1 MLIWITNL
9 KKYIVRV
16 QNLYS
21 LYRNYAD
28 LFYNLFDVH
37 SIIILGVFQLTNH
50 KTIRELIK

>member
-9 KKYIVRV
+9 KKYVVRV

-28 LFYNLFDVH
+28 LIYNLFDVNP
-37 SIIILGVFQLTNH
+37 SGN
-50 KTIRELIK
+50 K